1 MDLFYL
7 AFMIVFSVLEI
18 ELIKNIFGEV
28 RPMRIQTF
36 MEYSCLYGFRK

>member
-1 MDLFYL
+1 MDMFYL

-28 RPMRIQTF
+28 SKAYENTDV
-36 MEYSCLYGFRK
+36 YGIFLFVWF